1 MIASRH
7 TNGIHV
13 SADIAKSLAG
23 LVSGYKVEM
32 HDPIIRVPLFIDAP
46 DADAAH
52 RIAIELCNREVI
64 GFKQT
69 GATIQRF

>member
-1 MIASRH
+1 VNASRH
-7 TNGIHV
+7 LNGIHV

-23 LVSGYKVEM
+23 LTNGYKVDM
-32 HDPIIRVPLFIDAP
+32 HDPVIRVPLFIDAP
-46 DADAAH
+46 DADTAH
-52 RIAIELCNREVI
+52 RIAIALCKRESV

>member
-7 TNGIHV
+7 SNGIHV
-13 SADIAKSLAG
+13 STDITKSLTG
-23 LVSGYKVEM
+23 LTNGYKVDM
-32 HDPIIRVPLFIDAP
+32 HDPVIRVPLFIDAP
-46 DADAAH
+46 DADTAH
-52 RIAIELCNREVI
+52 RVAIALCKREAV

>member
-23 LVSGYKVEM
+23 LTNGYKVEM

-46 DADAAH
+46 DAETAH
-52 RIAIELCNREVI
+52 RVAIALCNREVV